1 MSSEDLKSLIVTD
14 PDIVDEGIDISGLR
28 TQTDTDPRLL
38 ASIADFP
45 GISYDPTEFSY
56 LSDLNELFAYGLP
69 TTETDQAQIPG
80 AIDTLVDT
88 GGGGDGGETQT
99 FTPPT
104 SGGGNTFIGGGATLE
119 DAGGTYDGYQSAEGG
134 FEYTGTPMDIGFGE
148 GQVDPKLADAV
159 GGIDTTPVSGGNL
172 TTLPSGDVYATDDPM
187 LSEKIDYTPEQ
198 QSTLQNILGKAGQT
212 VEGALTELGKIPG
225 AITDFT
231 NQTVDIFGKKLNVG
245 KTLAGLAINAV
256 VGAPVNLVFD
266 VLGSVL
272 PQDSLENKTTR
283 SIVDELKAEKDYGF
297 NMQYGNLN
305 QDPFGRNPVS
315 QFGDY
320 EGTLAKDA
328 VSTST
333 TKMGLA
339 KKNLHKITLTRR
351 L

>member
-119 DAGGTYDGYQSAEGG
+119 DAG
-134 FEYTGTPMDIGFGE
+134 
-148 GQVDPKLADAV
+148 
-159 GGIDTTPVSGGNL
+159 
-172 TTLPSGDVYATDDPM
+172 
-187 LSEKIDYTPEQ
+187 
-198 QSTLQNILGKAGQT
+198 
-212 VEGALTELGKIPG
+212 
-225 AITDFT
+225 
-231 NQTVDIFGKKLNVG
+231 
-245 KTLAGLAINAV
+245 
-256 VGAPVNLVFD
+256 
-266 VLGSVL
+266 
-272 PQDSLENKTTR
+272 
-283 SIVDELKAEKDYGF
+283 
-297 NMQYGNLN
+297 
-305 QDPFGRNPVS
+305 
-315 QFGDY
+315 
-320 EGTLAKDA
+320 
-328 VSTST
+328 
-333 TKMGLA
+333 
-339 KKNLHKITLTRR
+339 
-351 L
+351 